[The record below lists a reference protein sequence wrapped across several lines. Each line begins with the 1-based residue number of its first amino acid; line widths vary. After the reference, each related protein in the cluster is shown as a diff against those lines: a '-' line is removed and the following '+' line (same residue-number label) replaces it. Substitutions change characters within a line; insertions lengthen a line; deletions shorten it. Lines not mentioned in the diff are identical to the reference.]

1 MMKVY
6 QKRRQILGKL
16 LPENCAIIIPGA
28 DLKYRNSDSSYNFR
42 QDSNF
47 YYLSGFSEASSA
59 MLIVNTNGKISSS
72 IFVPKKDK
80 LKEIWDGHR
89 EGPEG
94 AKQTYLFDNSFN
106 NDEIDIELPKL
117 IQGMDKVFYPFGKK
131 DGFDQLIINWM
142 KTVSTIKGRHN
153 KSIDIADGSSL
164 IGNLRLIKDSN
175 EIEILKQACE
185 ISANAHIQA
194 MKTVKA
200 GMNEQFIE
208 ALYLYEFA
216 KQGGRFPAYT
226 PIVAGGDNA
235 CVLHYVDNNK
245 ELNNSDLLLVDAGC
259 EYEMYASDITRTF
272 PVSGKFSSEQLA
284 IYNIVLDALHQAT
297 ACVKVGNNVMDPQII
312 TEKVITKGLIE
323 LGILKGDADKLYKDG
338 AYKDFYMHKFGHWM
352 GLDVHD
358 AGDYM
363 ENDDFMSFKAGMVTT
378 VEPGIYISKDADVE
392 DKWKG
397 IGIRIEDDIL
407 VTESGNINLTEKVP
421 SDPKEIEALMA

>member
-1 MMKVY
+1 
-6 QKRRQILGKL
+6 
-16 LPENCAIIIPGA
+16 
-28 DLKYRNSDSSYNFR
+28 
-42 QDSNF
+42 
-47 YYLSGFSEASSA
+47 
-59 MLIVNTNGKISSS
+59 
-72 IFVPKKDK
+72 
-80 LKEIWDGHR
+80 
-89 EGPEG
+89 
-94 AKQTYLFDNSFN
+94 
-106 NDEIDIELPKL
+106 
-117 IQGMDKVFYPFGKK
+117 MDKVFYPFGKK

-185 ISANAHIQA
+185 ISADAHIQA

-272 PVSGKFSSEQLA
+272 PVSGKFSTEQLA

-297 ACVKVGNNVMDPQII
+297 ASVKVGNNVMDPQII
-312 TEKVITKGLIE
+312 TEKVITEGLIE
-323 LGILKGDADKLYKDG
+323 LGILKGDADKLHQDG

-407 VTESGNINLTEKVP
+407 VTESGNINLTKKVP

>member
-1 MMKVY
+1 MKVY
-6 QKRRQILGKL
+6 QKRRQILGNL

-185 ISANAHIQA
+185 ISADAHIQA

-272 PVSGKFSSEQLA
+272 PVSGKFSTEQLA

-297 ACVKVGNNVMDPQII
+297 ASVKVGNNVMDPQII
-312 TEKVITKGLIE
+312 TEKVITEGLIE
-323 LGILKGDADKLYKDG
+323 LGILKGDADKLHQEG

-407 VTESGNINLTEKVP
+407 VTESGNINLTKKVP

>member
-6 QKRRQILGKL
+6 QKRRQILGNL

-185 ISANAHIQA
+185 ISADAHIQA

-245 ELNNSDLLLVDAGC
+245 ELNDSDLLLVDAGC

-272 PVSGKFSSEQLA
+272 PVSGKFSTEQLA

-297 ACVKVGNNVMDPQII
+297 ASVKVGNNVMDPQII
-312 TEKVITKGLIE
+312 TEKVITEGLIE
-323 LGILKGDADKLYKDG
+323 LGILKGDADKLHQDG

-407 VTESGNINLTEKVP
+407 VTESGNINLTKKVP

>member
-6 QKRRQILGKL
+6 QKRRQILGNL

-185 ISANAHIQA
+185 ISADAHIQA

-272 PVSGKFSSEQLA
+272 PVSGKFSTEQLA

-297 ACVKVGNNVMDPQII
+297 ASVKVGNNVMDPQII
-312 TEKVITKGLIE
+312 TEKVITEGLIE
-323 LGILKGDADKLYKDG
+323 LGILKGDADKLHQDG

-407 VTESGNINLTEKVP
+407 VTESGNINLTKKVP

>member
-1 MMKVY
+1 M
-6 QKRRQILGKL
+6 
-16 LPENCAIIIPGA
+16 PENCAIIIPGA

-117 IQGMDKVFYPFGKK
+117 IQGMDKVFYQFGKK

-185 ISANAHIQA
+185 ISADAHIQA

-272 PVSGKFSSEQLA
+272 PVSGKFSTEQLA

-297 ACVKVGNNVMDPQII
+297 ASVKVGNNVMDPQII
-312 TEKVITKGLIE
+312 TEKVITEGLIE
-323 LGILKGDADKLYKDG
+323 LGILKGDADKLHQDG

>member
-6 QKRRQILGKL
+6 QKRRQILGNL

-185 ISANAHIQA
+185 ISADAHIQA

-272 PVSGKFSSEQLA
+272 PVSGKFSTEQLA

-297 ACVKVGNNVMDPQII
+297 ASVKVGNNVMDPQII
-312 TEKVITKGLIE
+312 TEKVITEGLIE
-323 LGILKGDADKLYKDG
+323 LGILKGDAYKLHQEG

-407 VTESGNINLTEKVP
+407 VTESGNINLTKKVP

>member
-6 QKRRQILGKL
+6 QKRRQILGNL

-185 ISANAHIQA
+185 ISADAHIQA

-272 PVSGKFSSEQLA
+272 PVSGKFSTEQLA

-297 ACVKVGNNVMDPQII
+297 ASVKVGNNVMDPQII
-312 TEKVITKGLIE
+312 TEKVITEGLIE
-323 LGILKGDADKLYKDG
+323 LGILKGDADKLHQEG
-338 AYKDFYMHKFGHWM
+338 AYKNFYMHKFGHWM

>member
-1 MMKVY
+1 MKVY
-6 QKRRQILGKL
+6 QKRRQILGNL

-185 ISANAHIQA
+185 ISADAHIQA

-272 PVSGKFSSEQLA
+272 PVSGKFSTEQLA

-297 ACVKVGNNVMDPQII
+297 ASVKVGNNVMDPQII
-312 TEKVITKGLIE
+312 TEKVITEGLIE
-323 LGILKGDADKLYKDG
+323 LGILKGDADKLHQEG
-338 AYKDFYMHKFGHWM
+338 AYKNFYMHKFGHWM

-407 VTESGNINLTEKVP
+407 VTESGNINLTKKVP

>member
-1 MMKVY
+1 MKVY

>member
-1 MMKVY
+1 MKVY
-6 QKRRQILGKL
+6 QKRRQILGNL

-185 ISANAHIQA
+185 ISADAHIQA

-245 ELNNSDLLLVDAGC
+245 ELNDSDLLLVDAGC

-272 PVSGKFSSEQLA
+272 PVSGKFSTEQLA

-297 ACVKVGNNVMDPQII
+297 ASVKVGNNVMDPQII
-312 TEKVITKGLIE
+312 TEKVITEGLIE
-323 LGILKGDADKLYKDG
+323 LGILKGDADKLHQDG

-407 VTESGNINLTEKVP
+407 VTESGNINLTKKVP